1 MIKGYQNDILKMY
14 EKIREK
20 EKQALKSRKEEIY
33 NKIPEIKNIE
43 NNINKL
49 CIQLSISAF
58 KPIEN
63 RDKYIKSL
71 REKITDLRIKKSE
84 LLVSNGYPMDYLKT
98 NYKCS
103 KCKDTGF
110 IGTQRCECF
119 KPKLIKLYY
128 NNSELKQLLR
138 TNNFKHFK
146 YEYYPETKNN
156 DNVKSPRENMEE
168 IIKGIMYF
176 IETFGSNKDNLLF
189 YGNSG
194 TGKTFLTHCIA
205 KELLDRG
212 HLVIYRTAE
221 DLIKNLRE
229 TKLQN
234 NYELEE
240 LLINCDLLIIDDLG
254 TEQISN
260 FTKTELFNLLNKR
273 ILKNKKMV
281 ISTNY
286 TLELLSQTYSER
298 ITSRLFGNF
307 TLCKFYGEDIRVKI
321 NLNKMKSQN
330 F

>member
-1 MIKGYQNDILKMY
+1 
-14 EKIREK
+14 
-20 EKQALKSRKEEIY
+20 
-33 NKIPEIKNIE
+33 
-43 NNINKL
+43 
-49 CIQLSISAF
+49 
-58 KPIEN
+58 
-63 RDKYIKSL
+63 
-71 REKITDLRIKKSE
+71 
-84 LLVSNGYPMDYLKT
+84 
-98 NYKCS
+98 
-103 KCKDTGF
+103 
-110 IGTQRCECF
+110 
-119 KPKLIKLYY
+119 
-128 NNSELKQLLR
+128 
-138 TNNFKHFK
+138 
-146 YEYYPETKNN
+146 
-156 DNVKSPRENMEE
+156 MEE

-273 ILKNKKMV
+273 ILKNKKWLYPL
-281 ISTNY
+281 I
-286 TLELLSQTYSER
+286 
-298 ITSRLFGNF
+298 IH
-307 TLCKFYGEDIRVKI
+307 
-321 NLNKMKSQN
+321 
-330 F
+330 